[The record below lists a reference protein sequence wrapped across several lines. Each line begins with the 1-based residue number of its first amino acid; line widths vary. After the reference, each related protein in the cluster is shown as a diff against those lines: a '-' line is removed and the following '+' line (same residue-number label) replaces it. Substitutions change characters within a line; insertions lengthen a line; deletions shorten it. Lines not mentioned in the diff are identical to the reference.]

1 MFQDLSSSPAAME
14 ASKAADLYGILE
26 GHKCEQADAEQAYTQ
41 SVLGGIKTWVRLPRE
56 QWPQAWID
64 AGYHDPVCPLIL
76 SLYGHPDAGGYWEK
90 HCEKHLFSKGWT
102 KIPDWR
108 SCFWHPEHKC
118 FLMVYVDDFK
128 MSGPEA
134 NLKKAWDDIR
144 WDIASNPTGI
154 KMDPPSPSGKF
165 LGCDHIVEWRV
176 SPITGNLVKTQQ
188 WAYEHFMR
196 DCVELYCKLTGQSR
210 TELKPVATP
219 FLDEGA
225 LRAKYG
231 VGPANF
237 PDPKQ
242 PKKKPDDV
250 SHLATKDDETENDDG
265 NQLKAGTLR
274 PIAARVLMKTLH
286 GARYARQDLLRSINA
301 LARKITKW
309 TVLEDCKLHR
319 LMQYLNCTLHYR
331 EVAWVGDAIDKLELH
346 LFADADLASDPED
359 HVSTSGVHLEI
370 SGPDTKFPL
379 QDQSKKQTAVSHS
392 TPEAEIVAIDH
403 ALRTVGL
410 PALQLWDVLLQRPT
424 KLQLHEDNAACIR
437 VMETG
442 RNPTMRHLGRTHR
455 IDVAWTAERIQGPDV
470 ELIKTDTKIMAA
482 DIHTKPFPDALRSD
496 WERDLRLINIVDPD
510 KFFVA
515 PKPETASVSK
525 AYDDDEKLAGG
536 CADAASAADT
546 NDADLDELSD
556 DDDTDEDWEVTPLS
570 KDDMEFDCPEWS
582 PCQSSDYDYGVLYAC
597 PAYPRDTAP
606 VAEDTLFAIPGIP
619 KACNRVLFEFCAD
632 PDSMLGQLKSKSRNG
647 CVVIR
652 ATEYHDMSSQKG
664 IEWALKVIDSIPKHC
679 KIMLWSA
686 IPCTGG

>member
-1 MFQDLSSSPAAME
+1 M
-14 ASKAADLYGILE
+14 
-26 GHKCEQADAEQAYTQ
+26 
-41 SVLGGIKTWVRLPRE
+41 
-56 QWPQAWID
+56 
-64 AGYHDPVCPLIL
+64 
-76 SLYGHPDAGGYWEK
+76 
-90 HCEKHLFSKGWT
+90 
-102 KIPDWR
+102 
-108 SCFWHPEHKC
+108 
-118 FLMVYVDDFK
+118 
-128 MSGPEA
+128 
-134 NLKKAWDDIR
+134 
-144 WDIASNPTGI
+144 
-154 KMDPPSPSGKF
+154 
-165 LGCDHIVEWRV
+165 
-176 SPITGNLVKTQQ
+176 
-188 WAYEHFMR
+188 
-196 DCVELYCKLTGQSR
+196 
-210 TELKPVATP
+210 
-219 FLDEGA
+219 
-225 LRAKYG
+225 
-231 VGPANF
+231 
-237 PDPKQ
+237 
-242 PKKKPDDV
+242 
-250 SHLATKDDETENDDG
+250 
-265 NQLKAGTLR
+265 
-274 PIAARVLMKTLH
+274 
-286 GARYARQDLLRSINA
+286 
-301 LARKITKW
+301 
-309 TVLEDCKLHR
+309 
-319 LMQYLNCTLHYR
+319 
-331 EVAWVGDAIDKLELH
+331 
-346 LFADADLASDPED
+346 
-359 HVSTSGVHLEI
+359 
-370 SGPDTKFPL
+370 
-379 QDQSKKQTAVSHS
+379 
-392 TPEAEIVAIDH
+392 AIDH
-403 ALRTVGL
+403 ELRTVGL

-424 KLQLHEDNAACIR
+424 KLHLHEDNAACIR

-619 KACNRVLFEFCAD
+619 KTSNRVLFEFCAD

-686 IPCTGG
+686 IPCTGGCPWASINKKYPSAMAKLKRHRALFDKLWENFKKLADAVALRDGVISMEWPPRCAYWHDRRVLKFLKTQMANCTTTVVDSCMHGLRSKNPCTLGERLHKKWKVVSTTPCLHKYLCVPCSGDHSHVPVSADDSKLSGYYPVSVAEGIHHGFKDATTNNNESTIRRDVCACAPTAGNMADGTPCVGQMADDNNPCDEMPGTATVPALCAVSLETATEQCD